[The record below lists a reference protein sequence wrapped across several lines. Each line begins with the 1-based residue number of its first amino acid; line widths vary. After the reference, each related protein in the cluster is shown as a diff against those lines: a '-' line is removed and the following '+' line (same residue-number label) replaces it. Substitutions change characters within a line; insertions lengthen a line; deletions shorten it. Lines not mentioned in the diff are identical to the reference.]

1 MFEKMFADLGKMPDP
16 ISIEEYISRQNE
28 LYSTLQP
35 SDVLILCSSPET
47 IHSNDV
53 HHPYRTQSNL
63 LYLTGWTEPESIMC
77 VTKASGT
84 WKTHLFVQPKDT

>member
-1 MFEKMFADLGKMPDP
+1 MFEKMFADLGRMPEP
-16 ISIEEYISRQNE
+16 ISIEEYTGRQNK
-28 LYSTLQP
+28 LYSTFES

-63 LYLTGWTEPESIMC
+63 LYLTGWTEPESVMC
-77 VTKASGT
+77 AT
-84 WKTHLFVQPKDT
+84 